1 MRSSVADIASGLA
14 VLVMAGVFHAQSGDL
29 EGVSL
34 LFPRMLVIFMALGGI
49 YLCGLGMLKGRK
61 GGDAPQ
67 DDEPV
72 AVGRVGIIS
81 AGAIAYVAIIPLLGF
96 YLASALYL
104 FGMSMVLG
112 DASRGTRRKALA
124 SAAFTVVLCL
134 SVWIGFAMLLG
145 VPTPEGMLF

>member
-1 MRSSVADIASGLA
+1 MRSSVADITSGLA
-14 VLVMAGVFHAQSGDL
+14 VLAIAGVFHAQSGDL

-34 LFPRMLVIFMALGGI
+34 LFPRMLVIFMTLGAVL
-49 YLCGLGMLKGRK
+49 LCVQGMLKRRK
-61 GGDAPQ
+61 GEDAPQ

-72 AVGRVGIIS
+72 AVGRVVMIS
-81 AGAIAYVAIIPLLGF
+81 VGAIVYVLCIPLLGF